1 MTKSTRANE
10 SSSSEVRELREGMQ
24 KMLLEVGTLAK
35 EVSNLKKL
43 DLDDAR
49 AEGTN
54 DKQYNES

>member
-1 MTKSTRANE
+1 MK
-10 SSSSEVRELREGMQ
+10 GMQ